1 MRLLRR
7 LYGINTWIH
16 GINTGIYGIKTG
28 IYGIKT
34 GIYGIN
40 TVFFYLELGFP
51 ATVNL
56 FYFLSQLLERPS
68 KRHK

>member
-1 MRLLRR
+1 MELTPEFTELTPEFTE
-7 LYGINTWIH
+7 LKQEFTELKQEF
-16 GINTGIYGIKTG
+16 TELKQEFMELTQ
-28 IYGIKT
+28 
-34 GIYGIN
+34 
-40 TVFFYLELGFP
+40 FFYLELGFP